1 MLLRDINSKI
11 FTVLIYFILFFPA
24 KYLNVYYILLLFI
37 MFVFSIL
44 NRKNLQL
51 SEILKI
57 FIFIFSGVILSV
69 SLPVF
74 FLHSDIFRNFP
85 EILRF
90 IPVILI
96 ILNYKNINLDD
107 NDLFKIFSVYI
118 VINLIVSY
126 MQFSNYPAIGMVS
139 NIYSSDLHIEY
150 SLNGASRALGL
161 SPGPGPNGS
170 ISAILSIF
178 YLIKYF
184 YSDKYKRSSIV
195 LYFISLSCVLL
206 SQSQTA
212 FIASVISTI
221 LIIGFF
227 AVGKLD
233 KSRLKKLLLF
243 VIILVPTVFFVFF
256 KYIDQLK
263 YLFTLFEFGTSRS
276 SYVAREEK
284 ASNVISLIRENN
296 FFLIFGHGKDYIE
309 GSSSMDNEYV
319 FLIAVYGLIV
329 TFAVFFLYFYSIVFA
344 WINRSIFSYLVIFTI
359 FCGLI
364 IAWPSSFITDSKLML
379 IFVVYLALC
388 LNRAHQKNIYR

>member
-24 KYLNVYYILLLFI
+24 KYLNEYYVLIILILFVLSFI
-37 MFVFSIL
+37 NRGNL
-44 NRKNLQL
+44 NS
-51 SEILKI
+51 SETLRI
-57 FIFIFSGVILSV
+57 FIFIFIGVVISA

-74 FLHSDIFRNFP
+74 FLGSDAFRNVP
-85 EILRF
+85 EVLRF

-96 ILNYKNINLDD
+96 LLNFKNINLSE
-107 NDLFKIFSVYI
+107 NDIFKIFSFYI
-118 VINLIVSY
+118 LVNFIVSY
-126 MQFSNYPAIGMVS
+126 MQFSNYSVVSVVS

-178 YLIKYF
+178 FLINYF
-184 YSDKYKRSSIV
+184 CNEKYKKSSIFF
-195 LYFISLSCVLL
+195 YFISLSCILL

-212 FIASVISTI
+212 FVASILSTI
-221 LIIGFF
+221 CII
-227 AVGKLD
+227 
-233 KSRLKKLLLF
+233 
-243 VIILVPTVFFVFF
+243 VFFVLGKLSVSIFKKLSFF
-256 KYIDQLK
+256 IILLISVGSFILLNYMDKLK
-263 YLFTLFEFGTSRS
+263 YLFTLFEYGTSRS

-284 ASNVISLIRENN
+284 TSHVIGLIRENN
-296 FFLIFGHGKDYIE
+296 FFLFFGHGKDYIE

-329 TFAVFFLYFYSIVFA
+329 SILIFFLYVHSIVFS

-359 FCGLI
+359 LCGLI

-379 IFVVYLALC
+379 IFIIYLSLC
-388 LNRAHQKNIYR
+388 INRAKMKSFI

>member
-24 KYLNVYYILLLFI
+24 KYLNEYYVLIIFILFYLSFI
-37 MFVFSIL
+37 
-44 NRKNLQL
+44 NRKNLQS
-51 SEILKI
+51 SETLKI
-57 FIFIFSGVILSV
+57 FIFIFIGVVLSV

-74 FLHSDIFRNFP
+74 FLGSDLFRNIP

-96 ILNYKNINLDD
+96 LLNFKNINL
-107 NDLFKIFSVYI
+107 NENNILKIFSVYSL
-118 VINLIVSY
+118 INFIVSY
-126 MQFSNYPAIGMVS
+126 MQFSNYSVIAVIS

-178 YLIKYF
+178 FLINYF
-184 YSDKYKRSSIV
+184 CNDKYKKSSIFF
-195 LYFISLSCVLL
+195 YFISLSCILL

-212 FIASVISTI
+212 FVASILSTIFIVGFFSFGKLSISTFKKLTVFIMI
-221 LIIGFF
+221 LIPIVSF
-227 AVGKLD
+227 V
-233 KSRLKKLLLF
+233 LL
-243 VIILVPTVFFVFF
+243 
-256 KYIDQLK
+256 KYIDKLK
-263 YLFTLFEFGTSRS
+263 YLFTLFEYGTSRS

-296 FFLIFGHGKDYIE
+296 FFLIFGHGKDYID

-319 FLIAVYGLIV
+319 FLIAVYGIIV
-329 TFAVFFLYFYSIVFA
+329 TVAIFFLYFHSIIFS
-344 WINRSIFSYLVIFTI
+344 WINRNIFSYLVIFTI

-379 IFVVYLALC
+379 IFIIYLSLC
-388 LNRAHQKNIYR
+388 INRAKIKSFI